1 MLYTS
6 RRTVFA
12 SHPNAIAA
20 QNAIKPNPILE
31 AESQMTEGFLDA
43 PVQAQSN
50 NAAVDEIQLL
60 KQTTPAACTSAI
72 AVQNAKSSERDQ
84 RCNPAFPEGVVV
96 ATTDPN
102 ELQMSRMSRLR
113 RRMSSRIS

>member
-72 AVQNAKSSERDQ
+72 AVQNASEPSTTED
-84 RCNPAFPEGVVV
+84 CNRQSEINAAIQPFLKV
-96 ATTDPN
+96 
-102 ELQMSRMSRLR
+102 SRLR
-113 RRMSSRIS
+113 PQIRMSYR